1 MNDKKKHFL
10 ACLAIALL
18 GFSQSLFAGL
28 YGAMLC
34 AFLREYDRWE
44 YTRTFDRKDT
54 IGDLVADAAGVA
66 LALIIKTILGG
77 VL

>member
-1 MNDKKKHFL
+1 MTDKARHFA
-10 ACLAIALL
+10 ACFLIALL
-18 GFSQSLFAGL
+18 GLQHSLFAGV
-28 YGAMLC
+28 YAATLC

-44 YTRTFDRKDT
+44 YARTFDRKDT